1 MTDLESARVFFSKDL
16 YATEA
21 TGIQIDAVADGYA
34 KCSLKLDSRHKN
46 AMGHTM
52 GGVMFTLADFVFA
65 VATNFK
71 KEVFTVST
79 VGNICYYNPVKGD
92 ILYGESKLLKDG
104 RTTVFYEIE
113 ITDNKGTKVA
123 GITMTGSHL
132 IK

>member
-1 MTDLESARVFFSKDL
+1 MTDLESARKFFSKDL

-34 KCSLKLDSRHKN
+34 KCSLKLDNRHKN

-71 KEVFTVST
+71 KDVFTVST

-92 ILYGESKLLKDG
+92 ILYGESRLIKDG

-113 ITDNKGTKVA
+113 ITDNKGTLIA

-132 IK
+132 KR